1 MSPESGRPAAKAAKT
16 PAGLP
21 VWRTGKPDAVLAA
34 AVEVAREGILS
45 IADAGQIGAHLG
57 ARSEGERVV
66 THLFECTMPGYLG
79 WQWFAVLARVSRS
92 KVATVDEVGL
102 LPSEKSVVAPE
113 WVPWA
118 DRVRPGDD
126 DGDADNV
133 AAGDANSD
141 TDGDIGTAVADDGAA
156 EDYAADSDPA
166 DSDAADDEA
175 DAQAEDSAI

>member
-1 MSPESGRPAAKAAKT
+1 MADVMSPESGRPAAKAAKT
-16 PAGLP
+16 PAGIP
-21 VWRTGKPDAVLAA
+21 VWRTGKPDALLAA

-66 THLFECTMPGYLG
+66 THLFECTMPGYFG

-102 LPSEKSVVAPE
+102 LPSEKSVLAPE

-126 DGDADNV
+126 DGDNV
-133 AAGDANSD
+133 AAVDADSDANS
-141 TDGDIGTAVADDGAA
+141 ALADDGAA

-166 DSDAADDEA
+166 DSDAADDNEA
-175 DAQAEDSAI
+175 SAEDSAI